1 MKTVLISGASIAG
14 PALAYWL
21 HRRGFTPTVVE
32 RAPALRAGGQAID
45 VRGVALDVVDR
56 MGIGAQVRAA
66 RTRMRGM
73 SMLDG
78 AGNEVHR
85 STESTF
91 SSGRLDSEDVEL
103 LREDLTA
110 LLYELTRADVEYVF
124 GDSVTALTEGPDGI
138 RADFEHAPTRTF
150 DLVVGADGLHS
161 RTRALVFGPEE
172 RFIHHLGT
180 HLAIFSAENFLGL
193 DNWQMWLREGSAGY
207 GIYPVRDNSEL
218 RVTAGFEAPPLA
230 GGYDYRDTER
240 QKALVA
246 DALAGLG
253 WETPRLLKAMHAAR
267 DFYFDSMAQIRMD
280 RWSKGRVTLLGDA
293 GYCASP
299 LSGQGTSL
307 ALVGAYVLA
316 EELGR
321 GGDAVPGGGLG
332 RGGGHLAAYGR
343 AEDRMRPFV
352 LLNQALVLDNP
363 GGPAAQETV
372 DLAKSAIDLDA

>member
-14 PALAYWL
+14 PALAHWL
-21 HRRGFTPTVVE
+21 HHHGFAPTIVE
-32 RAPALRAGGQAID
+32 RAPAPRAGGQAID

-56 MGIGAQVRAA
+56 MGIGTQLRAA

-91 SSGRLDSEDVEL
+91 SSGQLDSEDVEL
-103 LREDLTA
+103 LREDLTH
-110 LLYELTRADVEYVF
+110 LLYERTRADTEYIF
-124 GDSVTALTEGPDGI
+124 GDSITALTESAGGV
-138 RADFEHAPTRTF
+138 RADFERGASRTF

-161 RTRALVFGPEE
+161 HTRALTFGPED

-207 GIYPVRDNSEL
+207 GIYPARDNTEL
-218 RVTAGFEAPPLA
+218 RITAGFEAPPLA
-230 GGYDYRDTER
+230 GGYDYRDTDR

-246 DALAGLG
+246 DALDGLG
-253 WETPRLLKAMHAAR
+253 WETPRLLKAMHSAP

-280 RWSKGRVTLLGDA
+280 SWSRGRVTLLGDA

-321 GGDAVPGGGLG
+321 NPD
-332 RGGGHLAAYGR
+332 GHAIAYAR
-343 AEDRMRPFV
+343 TEHRMRPFIA
-352 LLNQALVLDNP
+352 LNQAIALENP

-372 DLAKSAIDLDA
+372 DRAKSAIDLDAGRRPA

>member
-21 HRRGFTPTVVE
+21 HHHGFAPTIVE
-32 RAPALRAGGQAID
+32 RSPDLRAGGQAID

-56 MGIGAQVRAA
+56 MGIGTQLRAA

-78 AGNEVHR
+78 EGNEIHR
-85 STESTF
+85 STDSTF
-91 SSGRLDSEDVEL
+91 SSGQLDNEDVEL
-103 LREDLTA
+103 LREDLTH
-110 LLYELTRADVEYVF
+110 LLYERTRTDTEYVF
-124 GDSVTALTEGPDGI
+124 NDSITALTESESGI
-138 RADFEHAPTRTF
+138 RTDFEHAPPRTF

-161 RTRALVFGPEE
+161 HTRALTFGPEDD
-172 RFIHHLGT
+172 FIHHLGT

-207 GIYPVRDNSEL
+207 GIYPVRDNTEL
-218 RVTAGFEAPPLA
+218 RIAAGFEAPPLA
-230 GGYDYRDTER
+230 DGYDYRDTDR

-246 DALAGLG
+246 DALDDLG
-253 WETPRLLKAMHAAR
+253 WETPRLLEAMHAAP

-280 RWSKGRVTLLGDA
+280 SWSKGRVTLLGDA

-321 GGDAVPGGGLG
+321 NPDA
-332 RGGGHLAAYGR
+332 HHTAYAR
-343 AEDRMRPFV
+343 TEDRMRPFI
-352 LLNQALVLDNP
+352 ALENP
-363 GGPAAQETV
+363 GGPATQETV
-372 DLAKSAIDLDA
+372 DRAKSAIDLDAGRHLT